1 MYHLLRYVLHEDG
14 GELIEELLVAVL
26 REHLQ
31 GGAIVI
37 MLTVVGD
44 HPLIVLEREDRIHI
58 FLKITENVKTATDK
72 RHTLYKTGNKV
83 S

>member
-1 MYHLLRYVLHEDG
+1 MYLNTDNKQQTKKTFQCKQIKSLHHLLRYVLHEDG
-14 GELIEELLVAVL
+14 GELIAELLVAVL

-44 HPLIVLEREDRIHI
+44 HPLIVLER
-58 FLKITENVKTATDK
+58 
-72 RHTLYKTGNKV
+72 
-83 S
+83 